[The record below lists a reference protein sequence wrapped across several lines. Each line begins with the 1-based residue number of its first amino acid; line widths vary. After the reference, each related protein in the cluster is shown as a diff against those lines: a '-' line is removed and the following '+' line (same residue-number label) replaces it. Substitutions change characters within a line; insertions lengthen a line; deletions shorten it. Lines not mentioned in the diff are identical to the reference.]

1 VINEDDP
8 MSFFF
13 FQFSHVASKVGIS
26 QEELAKSSYKANRK
40 IEDLEMLLHVDG
52 PLEPNS

>member
-1 VINEDDP
+1 MKMIQCL
-8 MSFFF
+8 FF

-40 IEDLEMLLHVDG
+40 IEDLEMLLHVNG